1 MVLGCAALGSQAL
14 PQAAM
19 GQEERG
25 SMMFAVFQ
33 NEPGTSIQLEA
44 PSGLGT
50 DIDLERN
57 LGLQATAT
65 VARLEG
71 YYRFGDHG
79 RVDLTLFQYSRDAT
93 RQIDRTIE
101 FGDSEYPVSTVVNTS
116 ADVTIFKAAY
126 TFEFLRRERAFFG
139 VTAGLYTASSR
150 TRLNAPEIGVD
161 SSNDIQAPLPVI
173 GVRGAFDIGERV
185 ALRGSV
191 EWFGITTNKASGR
204 LTDANIGVDYSFTER
219 IALGLAYD
227 NMSMDVTAVSDRGFE
242 TRLDWVYEGPML
254 YLKLNFGR

>member
-1 MVLGCAALGSQAL
+1 MGCAVLGSLAL
-14 PQAAM
+14 PRAAM

-25 SMMFAVFQ
+25 SITFAAFH
-33 NEPGTSIQLEA
+33 NEPATSLQLES

-50 DIDLERN
+50 DIDLEKD
-57 LGLQATAT
+57 LGLQATMT

-71 YYRFGDHG
+71 YYRFGGRG
-79 RVDLTLFQYSRDAT
+79 RVDFTLFRYSRDAT

-101 FGDSEYPVSTVVNTS
+101 FGDNEYPVSTVVNTS

-126 TFEFLRRERAFFG
+126 TFAALRRERGFFG
-139 VTAGLYTASSR
+139 ITAGLYTASSR
-150 TRLNAPEIGVD
+150 TRLDAQEIGVD

-173 GVRGAFDIGERV
+173 GLRGAYHIGKRI

-204 LTDANIGVDYSFTER
+204 LTDANIGVDYGFTER
-219 IALGLAYD
+219 LALGLAYD
-227 NMSMDVTAVSDRGFE
+227 DMSMDVTAVSDRGLE
-242 TRLDWVYEGPML
+242 TRLDWGYDGPML
-254 YLKLNFGR
+254 YVKLNFGR